1 MTTQPPIDAQ
11 AVLARYP
18 DAVARLAW
26 VRLGAAGGFSGATV
40 WRGEFQ
46 GQPALALKA
55 WPTGYAATRLADI
68 HAKMQAARSAGLD
81 FVPAVVATRAGET
94 VVEHAGRAW
103 DVTAWRP
110 GVADFHAAPGDAKL
124 SAACAA
130 LAALH
135 RAWQPA
141 VPCLAPCP
149 AVTRRLAVF
158 ADFLR
163 HGIATEAGASPLLRR
178 AVELLPARV
187 AEAVAA
193 LRPWAGRPVAVL
205 PCLCDVWHD
214 HVLFDGDRV
223 TGVIDYGAL
232 KPDHPATDLARLL
245 GDLVGGDPV
254 RVRFAL
260 AAYHAAGAPVQV
272 DAELVHALDRAGVA
286 GGVLHWARRASAGEV
301 LTDAATRRFERLVRR
316 LETHSAPACGHGG

>member
-1 MTTQPPIDAQ
+1 MPQTPLFDGQ

-55 WPTGYAATRLADI
+55 WPPGYAATRLVDV

-81 FVPAVVATRAGET
+81 FVPAVVAARAGET

-103 DVTAWRP
+103 DVVAWRP
-110 GVADFHAAPGDAKL
+110 GGADFHASPGGAKL

-149 AVTRRLAVF
+149 AVARRLTVF
-158 ADFLR
+158 ADFLH
-163 HGIATEAGASPLLRR
+163 HGIATDAVAGPLLRR
-178 AVELLPARV
+178 AVSLLPARV
-187 AEAVAA
+187 AEVVAA

-232 KPDHPATDLARLL
+232 KLDHPATDLARLL
-245 GDLVGGDPV
+245 GDLVDGDPA

-260 AAYHAAGAPVQV
+260 AAYHAAGAPAPV
-272 DAELVHALDRAGVA
+272 DAELVHLLDRSGVV
-286 GGVLHWARRASAGEV
+286 GGALHWARRASAGEV
-301 LTDAATRRFERLVRR
+301 LTGAAARRFERLVAR
-316 LETHSAPACGHGG
+316 L